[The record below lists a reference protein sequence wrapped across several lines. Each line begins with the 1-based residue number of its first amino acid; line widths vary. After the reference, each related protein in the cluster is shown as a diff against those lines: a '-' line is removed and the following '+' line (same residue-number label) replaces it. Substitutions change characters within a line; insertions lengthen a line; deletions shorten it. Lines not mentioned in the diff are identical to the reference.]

1 MAWTTP
7 GTAVAGDVLTASLWN
22 TNVRDNLNSVGAIL
36 VATSTFTASATIQI
50 TSCFSSSYQNYLIV
64 GEYVHTVTNNGI
76 YFNMLS
82 ATTPATGA
90 NYGNTAI
97 EANAGGGPTRIYT
110 SAQTKARIA
119 YATNA
124 GAGRAGFTATIYAP
138 NVATPT
144 NVTSVTNAGSQYFQ
158 SIGATHIVSTS
169 YDGIQ
174 FTLDSDT
181 LTGAIRV
188 YGLINS

>member
-64 GEYVHTVTNNGI
+64 GEYVHTVTNSSI

-82 ATTPATGA
+82 STTPATGA
-90 NYGNTAI
+90 NYSNIVVETT
-97 EANAGGGPTRIYT
+97 AGGGPTRVYST
-110 SAQTKARIA
+110 AQTKGRIG
-119 YATNA
+119 YATNSA
-124 GAGRAGFTATIYAP
+124 SGRGGFSATVYAP
-138 NVATPT
+138 NVASPT
-144 NVTSVTNAGSQYFQ
+144 NVTSITNAGNQYMLT
-158 SIGATHIVSTS
+158 IGSNHLVSTS

-174 FTLDSDT
+174 FTLDADT
-181 LTGAIRV
+181 LTGVIRV